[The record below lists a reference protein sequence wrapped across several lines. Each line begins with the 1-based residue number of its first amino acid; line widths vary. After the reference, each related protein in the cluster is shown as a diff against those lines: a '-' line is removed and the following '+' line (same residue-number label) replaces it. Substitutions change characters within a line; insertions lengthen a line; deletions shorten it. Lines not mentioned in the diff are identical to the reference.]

1 MLWRMGE
8 EPIFL
13 TRAAEGLDR
22 RGFSLDEVEKMIA
35 AGVIDADERFE
46 LIEGEIVPM
55 NPQALPHVN
64 MKARLA
70 RALLATCPPDI
81 DIAQDATV
89 VLGERSFFDADILAY
104 RAVASQRYVAPADVL
119 LAVEVADTSHARDL
133 RTKAPRYGAAGVAEL
148 WVVELNER
156 QTYVFRAPGTA
167 AWDAPARVGFEAPL
181 SPLFLPD
188 AGIRLGKLV

>member
-1 MLWRMGE
+1 MGE

-22 RGFSLDEVEKMIA
+22 RGFTLGEVEKMIA

-55 NPQALPHVN
+55 NPQAMPHLT

-70 RALLATCPPDI
+70 RALLGTCPADT

-89 VLGERSFFDADILAY
+89 LLGERSFFDADILAF
-104 RAVASQRYVAPADVL
+104 RAHPSRRYVLPEDVL
-119 LAVEVADTSHARDL
+119 LAVEIADTSHARDL
-133 RTKAPRYGAAGVAEL
+133 DAKAPRYGAAGVAEL

-156 QTYVFRAPGTA
+156 QTYVFRAPGTP
-167 AWDAPARVGFEAPL
+167 AWDDPARIGFEASL
-181 SPLFLPD
+181 SPLFLAD
-188 AGIRLGKLV
+188 ARIRLSELV

>member
-1 MLWRMGE
+1 MGAD
-8 EPIFL
+8 PIFL

-22 RGFSLDEVEKMIA
+22 RGFTVDDVEKMIA

-55 NPQALPHVN
+55 NPQAARHLT

-89 VLGERSFFDADILAY
+89 MLGGASFFDADILAF
-104 RAVASQRYVAPADVL
+104 RANPSRRYVTPEDVL
-119 LAVEVADTSHARDL
+119 LAVEIADTSRARDL
-133 RTKAPRYGAAGVAEL
+133 TLKAPRYGAAGVPEL
-148 WVVELNER
+148 WVAELNE
-156 QTYVFRAPGTA
+156 QKTYVFRAPGTPAWGAPIEISFA
-167 AWDAPARVGFEAPL
+167 API

-188 AGIRLGKLV
+188 AQIRLSQLL

>member
-1 MLWRMGE
+1 MLSAMGAD
-8 EPIFL
+8 PIFL

-22 RGFSLDEVEKMIA
+22 RGFTLEEVEKMIA
-35 AGVIDADERFE
+35 AGVIDPDERFE

-55 NPQALPHVN
+55 NPQAMPHLN

-70 RALLATCPPDI
+70 RALLITRPSEI

-104 RAVASQRYVAPADVL
+104 RASPRRYVEPSDVL
-119 LAVEVADTSHARDL
+119 LAVEVAESSRSCDL
-133 RTKAPRYGAAGVAEL
+133 FTKAPRYGAAGVAEL

-156 QTYVFRAPGTA
+156 LTYVFRGAGTA
-167 AWDAPARVGFEAPL
+167 AWSAPARIPFEDQLA
-181 SPLFLPD
+181 PLFLPE
-188 AGIRLGKLV
+188 ARIRLRDFV